1 MKTLIAEHP
10 DWNVK
15 AELLNSVPAVGPVLI
30 SSIVAELAELGTL
43 NRKQIAALVGVAPFN
58 NDSGQSRGRR
68 RIWGGRAHLRSLLYM
83 SVVAGIRFNATIR
96 QFYKH
101 LTGSGKPPK
110 VALVACMRKLLVIL
124 NAMLKSQQPW
134 RPAAAPV
141 ELASAVAA

>member
-1 MKTLIAEHP
+1 MRTCEVTL
-10 DWNVK
+10 V
-15 AELLNSVPAVGPVLI
+15 
-30 SSIVAELAELGTL
+30 LGTL

-101 LTGSGKPPK
+101 LTASGKAPK

-134 RPAAAPV
+134 RPAAACA
-141 ELASAVAA
+141 ELASAFTA